1 MSVNVA
7 ARPVDTQPLT
17 RVVTGPVILPGD
29 PTYDGVRAVWNA
41 MIDRKP
47 AAIVR
52 CTSEA
57 DVVAALGFARERRL
71 PISVRGGGHHIA
83 GLSVCDGGLMID
95 LSTMRGVHVDAA
107 ARRAVVQPGALL
119 ADVDA
124 ATMAHDLATPLGINS
139 TTGVA
144 GLTLGGGFGWLT
156 RQYGMT
162 IDNLVAARV
171 VGADGVVRSTS
182 IDEHPDLF
190 WAIRGGGGNFGI
202 VTEFTFALHPIPS
215 QVLAGLLVFPMD
227 RCREIL
233 REYRAFVA
241 RAPEALNVWVVLR
254 KAPPLPFLPVEVH
267 GQEVV
272 VLALFYTGEPAS
284 GASHVELLR
293 AFGPRLGEHVGPVP
307 YGAWQQAFDPLLA
320 AGARNYWKSHNFTD
334 LSDDAIEA
342 LADYA
347 GRLPS
352 DHSEIFVA
360 LVSGAANRVPTSV
373 TAYVGRD
380 AQLVVNVHARW
391 EDASSDDACISWA
404 RAFYQ
409 ASAPFASG
417 GAYVNFMTGDE
428 AARVP
433 AAYGQNYARLVELKR
448 RFDPDN
454 VFRTNQ
460 NIAP

>member
-1 MSVNVA
+1 VNVA
-7 ARPVDTQPLT
+7 SRVVDTHTLKLAVKGA
-17 RVVTGPVILPGD
+17 VVLPGD
-29 PTYDGVRAVWNA
+29 PAYDGARAVWNA
-41 MIDRKP
+41 MVDKRP

-52 CTSEA
+52 CADEA
-57 DVVAALGFARERRL
+57 DVVATLGFARRSGL

-83 GLSVCDGGLMID
+83 GTSVCDGGVVID
-95 LSTMRGVHVDAA
+95 LSTLKGVRVDAA

-124 ATMAHDLATPLGINS
+124 ATLAHGLATPLGINS
-139 TTGVA
+139 TTGIA

-156 RQYGMT
+156 RQHGMT
-162 IDNLVAARV
+162 IDNLVSVRI
-171 VGADGVVRSTS
+171 VGADGVVRRASA
-182 IDEHPDLF
+182 DEHRDLF

-202 VTEFTFALHPIPS
+202 VTEFTFALHPIPD
-215 QVLAGLLVFPMD
+215 QVLAGLLVFPID
-227 RCREIL
+227 RCQDIL
-233 REYRAFVA
+233 RQYRDFVA

-254 KAPPLPFLPVEVH
+254 KAPPLPFLPAEVH
-267 GQEVV
+267 GQDVV
-272 VLALFYTGEPAS
+272 VLAVFYTGDAAD
-284 GASHVELLR
+284 GGSHVDQLR

-320 AGARNYWKSHNFTD
+320 AGARNYWKSHNFTE
-334 LSDDAIEA
+334 LSDGAIEA
-342 LADYA
+342 LTGYA
-347 GRLPS
+347 GQLPS

-360 LVSGAANRVPTSV
+360 LVSGVANRVPTSA

-380 AQLVVNVHARW
+380 ARLVVNVHARW
-391 EDASSDDACISWA
+391 EHASGDDACITWA
-404 RAFYQ
+404 RAFY
-409 ASAPFASG
+409 AAAAPFASG

-433 AAYGQNYARLVELKR
+433 AAYGENYTRLVDLKR

>member
-1 MSVNVA
+1 MTA
-7 ARPVDTQPLT
+7 PARAIDIPSLT
-17 RVVTGPVILPGD
+17 SAVKGPIVLPGD
-29 PTYDGVRAVWNA
+29 PTYDADRAVWNA
-41 MIDRKP
+41 MIDRRP

-52 CTSEA
+52 CVDEA
-57 DVVAALGFARERRL
+57 DVVAALRFARAGGL
-71 PISVRGGGHHIA
+71 AIAVRGGGHHIA
-83 GLSVCDGGLMID
+83 GTSVCDGGLVID
-95 LSTMRGVHVDAA
+95 LSMMKAVRVDAA
-107 ARRAVVQPGALL
+107 ARRAVVEPGARL

-124 ATMAHDLATPLGINS
+124 ATLAHGLATPLGINS

-156 RQYGMT
+156 RQHGMT

-171 VGADGVVRSTS
+171 VGADGVVRRASV
-182 IDEHPDLF
+182 DEHPDLF

-202 VTEFTFALHPIPS
+202 VTAFTYALHPIAAE
-215 QVLAGLLVFPMD
+215 VLAGLLVFPMD
-227 RCREIL
+227 RCQEIL
-233 REYRAFVA
+233 WQYRALVA
-241 RAPEALNVWVVLR
+241 RAPETLNVWVVLR
-254 KAPPLPFLPVEVH
+254 KAPPLPFLPADVH
-267 GQEVV
+267 GREVV
-272 VLALFYTGEPAS
+272 VLAVFDTGHPAF
-284 GASHVELLR
+284 GAAHVDQLR

-320 AGARNYWKSHNFTD
+320 AGARNYWKSHNVTELGD
-334 LSDDAIEA
+334 GAIDA
-342 LADYA
+342 LASYA

-360 LVSGAANRVPTSV
+360 LVSGAANRIPSPA

-380 AQLVVNVHARW
+380 ARFVVNVHARW
-391 EDASSDDACISWA
+391 ETPADDDACVSWA

-433 AAYGQNYARLVELKR
+433 AAYGENYARLVALKR

-454 VFRTNQ
+454 VFRTNH
-460 NIAP
+460 NIAV

>member
-1 MSVNVA
+1 VNA
-7 ARPVDTQPLT
+7 AAPVVDRSALT
-17 RVVTGPVILPGD
+17 LAVTGTVVMPGD
-29 PTYDGVRAVWNA
+29 ADYDATRTVWNA
-41 MIDRKP
+41 MVDRKP

-52 CTSEA
+52 CAGEA
-57 DVVAALGFARERRL
+57 DVVAALRFARERGL

-83 GLSVCDGGLMID
+83 GTSVCDGGLMID
-95 LSTMRGVHVDAA
+95 LSTLKGVRVDAV
-107 ARRAVVQPGALL
+107 ARRAVVEPGALL

-124 ATMAHDLATPLGINS
+124 ATLAHGLATPLGINS

-144 GLTLGGGFGWLT
+144 GLTLGGGFGWLS
-156 RQYGMT
+156 RLHGLT
-162 IDNLVAARV
+162 IDNLVAARI
-171 VGADGVVRSTS
+171 VGADGVVRRASA
-182 IDEHPDLF
+182 DEHPDLF

-202 VTEFTFALHPIPS
+202 VTAFTFALHPIAAE
-215 QVLAGLLVFPMD
+215 VLAGLLVFPMD

-233 REYRAFVA
+233 RAYRAFA
-241 RAPEALNVWVVLR
+241 ERAPDALNVWVVLR
-254 KAPPLPFLPVEVH
+254 KAPPLPFLPPEVH
-267 GQEVV
+267 GQAVV
-272 VLALFYTGEPAS
+272 VLPLFYAGDPGSGE
-284 GASHVELLR
+284 SHLDLLR

-320 AGARNYWKSHNFTD
+320 AGARNYWKSHNFTG
-334 LSDDAIEA
+334 LSDGAIEA
-342 LADYA
+342 LAGYA

-360 LVSGAANRVPTSV
+360 LLGGAASRVPTSA
-373 TAYVGRD
+373 TAYAGRD
-380 AQLVVNVHARW
+380 ARLVVNVHARW
-391 EDASSDDACISWA
+391 EDAAGDDACISWA
-404 RAFYQ
+404 REFYR

-428 AARVP
+428 ASRVP
-433 AAYGQNYARLVELKR
+433 AAYGENYARLVDLKR

>member
-1 MSVNVA
+1 MNAA
-7 ARPVDTQPLT
+7 ARVVDTHALT
-17 RVVTGPVILPGD
+17 LAVAGPVLGPGD
-29 PTYDGVRAVWNA
+29 PDYDGVRAVWNA
-41 MIDRKP
+41 LIDRQP
-47 AAIVR
+47 AVIVR
-52 CTSEA
+52 CAGDA
-57 DVVAALGFARERRL
+57 DVVAALAFARERGL

-83 GLSVCDGGLMID
+83 GTSVCDGGLMID
-95 LSTMRGVHVDAA
+95 LSLLRGVRVDAA
-107 ARRAVVQPGALL
+107 ARRAIVEPGALL

-124 ATMAHDLATPLGINS
+124 ATLACGLATPLGINS

-156 RQYGMT
+156 RLHGMT
-162 IDNLVAARV
+162 VDNLVEARV
-171 VGADGVVRSTS
+171 VGADGIVRRASV
-182 IDEHPDLF
+182 DEHPDLF

-202 VTEFTFALHPIPS
+202 VTAFTFALHPIAPE
-215 QVLAGLLVFPMD
+215 VLAGLLVFPMD
-227 RCREIL
+227 RCRAIL
-233 REYRAFVA
+233 RDYRAFVE

-254 KAPPLPFLPVEVH
+254 KAPPLPFLPPAVH
-267 GQEVV
+267 GQDVV
-272 VLALFYTGEPAS
+272 VLALCYAGDPA
-284 GASHVELLR
+284 GGHSHVDALR

-320 AGARNYWKSHNFTD
+320 PGARNYWKSHNFTA
-334 LSDDAIEA
+334 LSDGAIEA
-342 LADYA
+342 LAGYA

-360 LVSGAANRVPTSV
+360 LVAGAANRVPAAA
-373 TAYVGRD
+373 TAYAGRD
-380 AQLVVNVHARW
+380 ARLVVNVHARW
-391 EDASSDDACISWA
+391 DAPADDDACISWA

-433 AAYGQNYARLVELKR
+433 AAYGENYARLVALKR

-454 VFRTNQ
+454 VFRTNL

>member
-1 MSVNVA
+1 MNA
-7 ARPVDTQPLT
+7 AAPFVDRHALA
-17 RVVTGPVILPGD
+17 RAVTGSVVMPGD
-29 PTYDGVRAVWNA
+29 ADYDATRTVWNA

-52 CTSEA
+52 CVSEA
-57 DVVAALGFARERRL
+57 DVVAALGFAGERGL

-83 GLSVCDGGLMID
+83 GTSVCDGGLVID
-95 LSTMRGVHVDAA
+95 LSTLKAVAVDVA
-107 ARRAVVQPGALL
+107 ARRAVVEPGALL

-124 ATMAHDLATPLGINS
+124 ATLAHGLATPLGINS

-156 RQYGMT
+156 RLHGLT

-171 VGADGVVRSTS
+171 VGADGVVRRASL
-182 IDEHPDLF
+182 DEHPDLF

-202 VTEFTFALHPIPS
+202 VTAFTFALHPIAPE
-215 QVLAGLLVFPMD
+215 VLAGLLVFPMA

-233 REYRAFVA
+233 MAYRAFA
-241 RAPEALNVWVVLR
+241 EDAPDALNAWVVLR
-254 KAPPLPFLPVEVH
+254 KAPPLPFLPPEIH
-267 GQEVV
+267 GQDVV
-272 VLALFYTGEPAS
+272 VVALFYAGDPVA
-284 GASHVELLR
+284 GASHVDRLR

-320 AGARNYWKSHNFTD
+320 PGARNYWKSHNFTE
-334 LSDDAIEA
+334 LSDGAIEA
-342 LADYA
+342 LAGYA

-360 LVSGAANRVPTSV
+360 LLGGAAGRVPAAA

-380 AQLVVNVHARW
+380 ARLVVNVHARW
-391 EDASSDDACISWA
+391 EDPAGDDACVSWA

-409 ASAPFASG
+409 AAAPFASA

-428 AARVP
+428 SARVP
-433 AAYGQNYARLVELKR
+433 AAYGENYARLVDLKR

-454 VFRTNQ
+454 VFRTNH

>member
-1 MSVNVA
+1 MSVNAA
-7 ARPVDTQPLT
+7 ARAIDTQPLKI
-17 RVVTGPVILPGD
+17 VVTGPVIVPGD

-52 CTSEA
+52 CAGEA
-57 DVVAALGFARERRL
+57 DVVAALRFARERGL

-83 GLSVCDGGLMID
+83 GTSVCDSGLMID
-95 LSTMRGVHVDAA
+95 LSTMKGVRVDAA
-107 ARRAVVQPGALL
+107 ARRAVVEPGALL

-124 ATMAHDLATPLGINS
+124 ATLAHGLATPLGINS

-156 RQYGMT
+156 RQHGMT

-171 VGADGVVRSTS
+171 VGADGIVRRASR
-182 IDEHPDLF
+182 DEHPDLF

-202 VTEFTFALHPIPS
+202 VTEFTFALHPIPD

-233 REYRAFVA
+233 WQYRAFVA

-254 KAPPLPFLPVEVH
+254 KAPPLPFLPAEVH

-272 VLALFYTGEPAS
+272 VLALFYTGHPAY
-284 GASHVELLR
+284 GASQVDRLR
-293 AFGPRLGEHVGPVP
+293 AFGPCLGEHVGTVP

-320 AGARNYWKSHNFTD
+320 AGARNYWKSHNFTE
-334 LSDDAIEA
+334 LSDGAIEA
-342 LADYA
+342 LASFA

-360 LVSGAANRVPTSV
+360 LLAGAANRVPTSA

-380 AQLVVNVHARW
+380 ARLVVNVHARW
-391 EDASSDDACISWA
+391 EDPADDDACISWA

-428 AARVP
+428 SARVP
-433 AAYGQNYARLVELKR
+433 DAYGENYQRLVDLKR